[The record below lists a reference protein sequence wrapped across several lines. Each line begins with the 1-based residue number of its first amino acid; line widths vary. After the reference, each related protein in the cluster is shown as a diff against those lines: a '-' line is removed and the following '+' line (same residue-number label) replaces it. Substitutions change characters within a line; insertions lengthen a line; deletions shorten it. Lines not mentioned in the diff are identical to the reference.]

1 MLALKG
7 LFPNHYTFLI
17 FFCMIQ
23 FRNYQSASFNI
34 LSLVAANFIWQRQ
47 IDPSFLRHYK
57 HIINALISNYLNGKK
72 TDEYELF
79 LGSADKL
86 NVIVNELDTK
96 KDGCANILQYFFK
109 VYARNYRILN
119 ELQHR
124 DGTPHP

>member
-7 LFPNHYTFLI
+7 LFQNHYTYLI

-47 IDPSFLRHYK
+47 IDPTYLRHYK
-57 HIINALISNYLNGKK
+57 HATNSLVANYLSGKK

-86 NVIVNELDTK
+86 NQIVDELDTL
-96 KDGCANILQYFFK
+96 KDGCANHL
-109 VYARNYRILN
+109 
-119 ELQHR
+119 
-124 DGTPHP
+124 